1 MTELISLLFALV
13 RSDEQLESV
22 LEQQPLGD
30 IRAEVAATS
39 PECVGAAAVVRLRI
53 TPQYIHNLQV
63 RGNLMH
69 LKQAKCLSR
78 PPNLLL

>member
-1 MTELISLLFALV
+1 MTELISLLFALM

-39 PECVGAAAVVRLRI
+39 PERVGTAAVVCLWI

-63 RGNLMH
+63 RRNLMH
-69 LKQAKCLSR
+69 LQQGKCLSG
-78 PPNLLL
+78 PLNLLL